1 MRPHYCLTICH
12 VSIFV
17 VLAFTV
23 DTVNGV
29 EPAPV
34 TQMALVSS
42 AQDTFWSFV
51 YRVAGIMLFVIIV
64 IAICVTPK
72 RGCKGVCC
80 AGGSKT
86 PPEPSYPASSNGH
99 IYENDP

>member
-1 MRPHYCLTICH
+1 MRPNRCLTFLR

-17 VLAFTV
+17 VLVFTV
-23 DTVNGV
+23 D
-29 EPAPV
+29 AD
-34 TQMALVSS
+34 TQ
-42 AQDTFWSFV
+42 DIFWSFV

-64 IAICVTPK
+64 IAIYVTPK

-86 PPEPSYPASSNGH
+86 PPDPPEPSYPASSNGH
-99 IYENDP
+99 IYENNESIL